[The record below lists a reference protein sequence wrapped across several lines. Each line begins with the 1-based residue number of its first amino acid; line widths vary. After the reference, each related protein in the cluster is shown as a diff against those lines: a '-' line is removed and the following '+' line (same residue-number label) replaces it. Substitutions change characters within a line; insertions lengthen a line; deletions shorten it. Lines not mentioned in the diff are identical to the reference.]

1 MQNILKVKSQ
11 KRLVYITESEFR
23 ALRKDSALWEETK
36 EYVNEFLGYLN
47 TESKKAQ
54 KERITTE

>member
-1 MQNILKVKSQ
+1 M
-11 KRLVYITESEFR
+11 VYITESEFR